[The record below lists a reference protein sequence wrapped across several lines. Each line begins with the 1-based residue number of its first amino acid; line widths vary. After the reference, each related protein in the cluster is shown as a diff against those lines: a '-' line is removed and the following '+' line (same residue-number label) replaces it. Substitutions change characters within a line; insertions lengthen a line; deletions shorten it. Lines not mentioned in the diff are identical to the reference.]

1 MSDEPDPTPFTPMS
15 PPSPQVPASLPDPA
29 EHRPVDASAVP
40 PPPVPVGP
48 GDPASGGWS
57 GQAGDWA
64 AGSDEGTGTSPV
76 GVLAPPRPHQEL
88 GSDWSFGA
96 KGPRTVSIPSP
107 RRSMAVGLVVV
118 LIAAAGAYFFLNR
131 SKSAEGTAIAL
142 SLKQGQT
149 YRYQLNMTFGGE
161 VSVQGQ
167 KTPVSMQV
175 GEVFSWQVE
184 SVDASGVATVK
195 MTLESITG
203 TVNGAP
209 FPSEQLPPPYE
220 IKVASDGRILTA
232 SNLALASGSDAGLLF
247 PGADQITPLLPDH
260 PVKPGDTWTKSFDQ
274 KFPFGGGTIH
284 YVSHNQ
290 YLRDETLNGIKSA
303 VISSSVNLPLDFTVD
318 LDEMMQGLGT
328 SDPSIPKG
336 AKMVFGGD
344 MEFTLTSWLD
354 LAHGTMLKGAMSG
367 DLNMTVELKGVP
379 QGPQVPFGNIGF
391 AGKMAIQIVQIAS
404 DSSGTSDGGS
414 ASAADRAAQSMLRNG
429 LVAAKTLFVDKDSY
443 LGLTPHSLHAIEPSV
458 TFNTAS
464 KAKKGEISVRN
475 ISRDSIVLVTRSAGG
490 QVFCIADVARVGSVY
505 GTQDAKRASDCSGG
519 W

>member
-1 MSDEPDPTPFTPMS
+1 
-15 PPSPQVPASLPDPA
+15 
-29 EHRPVDASAVP
+29 
-40 PPPVPVGP
+40 
-48 GDPASGGWS
+48 
-57 GQAGDWA
+57 
-64 AGSDEGTGTSPV
+64 V
-76 GVLAPPRPHQEL
+76 GVLAPPRPHQAL
-88 GSDWSFGA
+88 GSDWSFGG
-96 KGPRTVSIPSP
+96 KGGGARIVSFPTP
-107 RRSMAVGLVVV
+107 RRSIAVGLVVV
-118 LIAAAGAYFFLNR
+118 LVAAAGAYFFLNR

-161 VSVQGQ
+161 LSLQGQ
-167 KTPVSMQV
+167 KTPVNMQV
-175 GEVFSWQVE
+175 AEAFSWQVE
-184 SVDASGVATVK
+184 SVDTSGVATVK

-209 FPSEQLPPPYE
+209 FPSEQLPPPFE

-290 YLRDETLNGIKSA
+290 YLRDETLNGINAA
-303 VISSSVNLPLDFTVD
+303 VISSSVDLPLDFTVD
-318 LDEMMQGLGT
+318 LNDMMQGLGT

-344 MEFTLTSWLD
+344 MDFTLTSWLD

-379 QGPQVPFGNIGF
+379 QGPEVPFGNIGF
-391 AGKMAIQIVQIAS
+391 TGKMAIQIMQIPTEPGGGNS
-404 DSSGTSDGGS
+404 SSGTGAEDK
-414 ASAADRAAQSMLRNG
+414 AAQSLLRNA
-429 LVAAKTLFVDKDSY
+429 LVAAKTFFVDKDSY
-443 LGLTPHSLHAIEPSV
+443 LGLTPHALHSLDP
-458 TFNTAS
+458 TLNYNTAS
-464 KAKKGEISVRN
+464 KAKKGEVSVRSVSKN
-475 ISRDSIVLVTRSAGG
+475 SVVLVTRSASGH
-490 QVFCIADVARVGSVY
+490 VYCISDVARSGTIY
-505 GTQDAKRASDCSGG
+505 GNQDAKRTSDCSGG